1 MKKYLFLAIALL
13 GLASCTKDDIAN
25 GNNPIH
31 NGEIEESYIAI
42 NLAASDV
49 TRAEGDAYQDGT
61 EAERAVKS
69 AYFFFFD
76 AEGNAFPVNVNQGT
90 IDQPG
95 LANGINYLPAV
106 INPTLGSETPN
117 ISDIKNAVLLL
128 KTYQGEYPSQVV
140 AVINWI
146 PSDKSEE
153 NKGYSIEELLDII
166 SNIRGVENSFIMS
179 NAVYAD
185 SEGGNV
191 KIGVPIT
198 ETDIFKDET
207 AAINDPITIH
217 VERIAAKISVS
228 TDSGNTLF
236 NLNKKFDGIGNP
248 LGAGNAIDV
257 YAQILGWELYN
268 DFSESYLLKNIDP
281 SWTANNLGFNW
292 NDPSFYRSYWA
303 SSIPYSGID
312 AANNGYKMTYDETE
326 IEANGFFNEY
336 GFTVSNYTDVLAG
349 NYLDKAYTYI
359 GENTNYVP
367 GNTQN
372 LCTKIILKA
381 QLVKQVN
388 ESTYTPVEIARWYAT
403 EYAGKENLLI
413 AVANT
418 IKYKYYYMAQDGT
431 PTTIGPNDLTIV
443 HGDSVGAP
451 TNVKDYQV
459 YFQLSNPTD
468 ENIYGVKRTWYKK
481 DNNGDLEE
489 ISDDTVNSELAAL
502 EPALLYEN
510 GETFYYVDV
519 KHLPVG
525 INTQK
530 QGEYGI
536 VRNHIYNVKISGI
549 GGYGS
554 PIYIGDSYIKDPEY
568 PIDPTDEGSF
578 VSAEVRVLSWR
589 LVDQEV
595 DIQPNN

>member
-1 MKKYLFLAIALL
+1 MKKYLFLAVALL
-13 GLASCTKDDIAN
+13 GLVSCTKDDIAD

-31 NGEIEESYIAI
+31 GGEIEESYIAI
-42 NLAASDV
+42 NLSASDI
-49 TRAEGDAYQDGT
+49 TRADGDAYQDGT

-76 AEGNAFPVNVNQGT
+76 AEGEAFPVNVNQGT
-90 IDQPG
+90 IDKPG

-146 PSDKSEE
+146 PSAKSEE

-191 KIGVPIT
+191 RIGVPIT
-198 ETDIFKDET
+198 EADIFKDET

-236 NLNKKFDGIGNP
+236 NLNKKFEGIGIE
-248 LGAGNAIDV
+248 GNAIDV
-257 YAQILGWELYN
+257 YAKILGWELYN
-268 DFSESYLLKNIDP
+268 DFSKSYLLKNINP
-281 SWTANNLGFNW
+281 SWTAYNLGFNW

-303 SSIPYSGID
+303 SSIPYDYID
-312 AANNGYKMTYDETE
+312 AANNGYKMTYEE
-326 IEANGFFNEY
+326 AEVEANGFFNEY

-381 QLVKQVN
+381 QLVKKVD

-403 EYAGKENLLI
+403 EYAGKDNLLT

-418 IKYKYYYMAQDGT
+418 IKYKYYYKDQESGT
-431 PTTIGPNDLTIV
+431 PITIGPKDLTTV
-443 HGDSVGAP
+443 KGDTADAP
-451 TNVKDYQV
+451 EGVKAYQV

-468 ENIYGVKRTWYKK
+468 GTIFGEKKVWYKK
-481 DNNGDLEE
+481 DNEGNLVELE
-489 ISDDTVNSELAAL
+489 DNVVNAELAAL

-510 GETFYYVDV
+510 GETFYYVDI

-525 INTQK
+525 TDTQK

-589 LVDQEV
+589 LVDQVV